1 MGLLMFSKTLK
12 QPIEFHFKT
21 TSSDIIS
28 NLTNENSGKVYAW
41 DGEEIGP

>member
-1 MGLLMFSKTLK
+1 MLK
-12 QPIEFHFKT
+12 QINYLPLTIALEKLL
-21 TSSDIIS
+21 DIIS